1 LLSLSNTVLKA
12 SRRGDSAL
20 DRKLT
25 LYGSTVLGIF
35 ATVTENVA
43 FVPEGVPDAVA
54 QQIEDVLQ
62 VRIVPVSL
70 AGSSIVGSLL
80 CGNCTGFVVSKY
92 AHPSEIEEL
101 REFGDV
107 QPFPSLMNA
116 CGNII
121 LANDTAAIVHPLL
134 SDRAVAV
141 IRETMQVDVQRSTI
155 AGLETVG
162 MAGIATNKGVLVHPK
177 VSDAEIAILEDVFGL
192 PVDIGTVNF
201 GSPLIGAG
209 LLANSSGYLAG
220 ADTTGHELGRIED
233 ALGFL

>member
-1 LLSLSNTVLKA
+1 M
-12 SRRGDSAL
+12 
-20 DRKLT
+20 
-25 LYGSTVLGIF
+25 
-35 ATVTENVA
+35 TENVA
-43 FVPEGVPDAVA
+43 FVPEGVPDLVA

-155 AGLETVG
+155 AGLKTVG

-209 LLANSSGYLAG
+209 VLANSSGYLAG

>member
-1 LLSLSNTVLKA
+1 
-12 SRRGDSAL
+12 
-20 DRKLT
+20 
-25 LYGSTVLGIF
+25 
-35 ATVTENVA
+35 VTENVA

-70 AGSSIVGSLL
+70 AGSSIVGSLS
-80 CGNCTGFVVSKY
+80 CGNCTGFVISKY

-101 REFGDV
+101 QEFGDV
-107 QPFPSLMNA
+107 QPLPSLMNA

-121 LANDTAAIVHPLL
+121 LANDTAAIVHPSV

-155 AGLETVG
+155 AELKTVG
-162 MAGIATNKGVLVHPK
+162 MAGTATNKGVLVHPK
-177 VSDAEIAILEDVFGL
+177 VSDAEIAILEDVFRL
-192 PVDIGTVNF
+192 PVDIGTANF

>member
-1 LLSLSNTVLKA
+1 M
-12 SRRGDSAL
+12 
-20 DRKLT
+20 
-25 LYGSTVLGIF
+25 
-35 ATVTENVA
+35 TENVA
-43 FVPEGVPDAVA
+43 FVPAGVPDAVA
-54 QQIEDVLQ
+54 QQIEDALQ
-62 VRIVPVSL
+62 VRIVQVSL
-70 AGSSIVGSLL
+70 AGSSIVGSLS

-101 REFGDV
+101 HEFGDV
-107 QPFPSLMNA
+107 QPLPSLMNA

-155 AGLETVG
+155 AGLKTVG

-201 GSPLIGAG
+201 GSPLIGSA

-233 ALGFL
+233 ALGYL

>member
-1 LLSLSNTVLKA
+1 MLSLSNTVLKA

-177 VSDAEIAILEDVFGL
+177 VSDAEIAILEDAFGL

-233 ALGFL
+233 ALGFI

>member
-1 LLSLSNTVLKA
+1 MLSLSNTVLKA

-80 CGNCTGFVVSKY
+80 CGNCAGFVVSKY

-233 ALGFL
+233 ALGFI